1 MMSLFLSK
9 HARHLQLLLILVA
22 AVGGLLFLF
31 DVFVGLVSSGQTD
44 LFTAGGPDERQVGL
58 PSGGT
63 LAEALAFG
71 LAFALAAGAA
81 YLPHRWRVRNGLP
94 LSHWST
100 PASAVLALA
109 LLGLGAYLLASEIVV
124 QQLPY
129 QDHRV
134 ERSAVQPTWL
144 VVLFA
149 LFLGTLVVTVARP
162 RGIAVLISLWLLIM
176 WVAAFVVFS
185 LFDDSSLAGLR
196 LFQKVG
202 PVQLSPAYAKA
213 VAPHRTNVGG
223 QESVSLFVS
232 DYLERL
238 MTGGAV
244 EREAASN
251 ALKDVGASVF
261 GLESGG
267 AVVNSGGLSW
277 WIPGTTADRSEVSRR
292 HPVFEVNGAAETSYL
307 RTATGDTYENGQWT
321 QAGPA
326 WLPYDSPSADV
337 LDIVRARIASP
348 TEEMELVPDWRAN
361 PSLIAGGE
369 PETAVLTVSPRASRH
384 IPAGVLPTTR
394 DTASVSVAGRIDPL
408 SATFAASE
416 PVLEYSWAYQV
427 REFSEGLLSEAE
439 VVTSPTYT
447 QIPDDLPSR
456 IRLLALEITEG
467 HTTPYG
473 KAKAI
478 EEHLSSRYVYAFSE
492 SAAGSKAPDGR
503 DPVDWFL
510 FDSEVGTSGSF
521 SSAFAVLARS
531 VGIPARVVS
540 GWAIARVDGTQTV
553 YTDQAHQWAEVALA
567 GIGWVTF
574 DPTPPG
580 GSLSRVGEYHEPAG
594 NIPVERRL
602 SASIEMLANEYPLR
616 RETAARALAELGY
629 ADAIG
634 PLANVAI
641 ADEDPLV
648 RQAAVEALVE
658 LGADHPEEFSVR
670 LAKAIADGGPGVP
683 PSLVD
688 LFLGSVESESPQV
701 RRDSAT
707 VLGLLRDERSIG
719 HLVHLTLFDVD
730 EVVRQTGE
738 SALANV
744 AAIHADG
751 YQRLAEVAL
760 FDGGLSTRIVAAEI
774 LMRAL
779 LHDDPSVQVA
789 AMEPLVEL
797 GFVEAV
803 PPLLHLVLYDE
814 SETVRKA
821 AAAALGGLAP
831 SDAAGRLSQVAEH
844 EDVELRIAAV
854 EGLGEMGDLA
864 AIDPLFKSALT
875 DEDFR
880 VRQAAARGLGKT
892 SHPRALNLVW
902 AAFNNEDPD
911 HRVAAA
917 EILGGMGNRWAIGP
931 LAEAALYDVERRVR
945 IAAAKAL
952 GKLEPIEALQRMLGP
967 LERGNSQVRVAAAE
981 AMAYLRN
988 GNALVPLAEAALLDD
1003 VKAVRTAAAMSMGV
1017 LDSERAVQLVLPF
1030 LEDARGNV
1038 RLAAVEA
1045 LANIG
1050 NESAAEHLPDLVLFD
1065 ELVGVRR
1072 AAARAIGSLRPD
1084 WLPEPILQALENE
1097 DAELRRA
1104 AVDAFRLLGNIAA
1117 LEILLDVALYDE
1129 YNDIRELAVYAMSTL
1144 EPELTTSLLL
1154 ESLRSQS
1161 PDEREAAAK
1170 ALGFLVDLTVLE
1182 DLTHVLIHDEFDRVR
1197 RQAAD
1202 TLLTLS
1208 TLTVLDLVLDAARAG
1223 DDRTRH
1229 KTARAL
1235 EELLNATLF
1244 HDAAFR
1250 IDIWRRFG
1258 NDSAVLDYVDTRR
1271 TIEILLEGLTGPDQ
1285 TARENA
1291 AKAFGELGD
1300 STAFEPLLSAFA
1312 NSSDDVRNA
1321 VRDALDHIGAAHILL
1336 ENGGISA
1343 SLSDSAKG
1351 MVPIA
1356 TARRASHPTKFP
1368 VMQVS
1373 GSTDTRYLRTA
1384 TGDVYENGSWTQL
1397 DHISVPTGQAQHIP
1411 EAVRSLL
1418 LSSSEGL
1425 DGLPPERLNTALL
1438 AGYEIRPEHEATD
1451 HIIVSFVEARH
1462 LVTGVVANSLHT
1474 SKVYRPGM
1482 FRPFS
1487 ATLVLDNLAIGYEFA
1502 SYAPTF
1508 SNAQLRAA
1516 NTASDSTYLQLPE
1529 NLPERLKELALRI
1542 TERYTSPYDKAK
1554 AIESYLEQ
1562 DYTYSFLPWDN
1573 WRVGAARPDP
1583 VDWFLFESREGTCGN
1598 FSSAFVVLARLAGL
1612 PARVVSG
1619 WAVAKTPL
1627 TQTVYSDQAHQWAEV
1642 AFEGLGWVT
1651 FDPTP
1656 YGDGAPNRADDLEGV
1671 DRSEDPELEE
1681 RRASATLYS
1690 GDTAERASAARA
1702 LGDSGN
1708 DQHVESLASALADS
1722 EVSVV
1727 EAARDALERLGASV
1741 QTLENGGSLVITKNL
1756 GYWVSGVTTAQS
1768 AGLAKNPIF
1777 EVTGAAFTDSLRLT
1791 VGDVYRNGRWLSLFP
1806 VELPSPAN
1814 ARVPQI
1820 VTSALSQ
1827 PDGPFSSIP
1836 DDRLDLSLV
1845 RQYETTPAN
1854 AFTDRIRIKPIG
1866 GLRAIPGG
1874 PVPVSE
1880 NLQSINIQG
1889 RFFPFSATF
1898 ASDDS
1903 IAQYSWTSRV
1913 PQYSR
1918 SQLADASATSDP
1930 TYTQLPADL
1939 PARIRELALT
1949 VTRGHVG
1956 TYEKAKAL
1964 ETFLSTTYP
1973 YRFADSQDD
1982 FPPAGRDPV
1991 DWFLF
1996 DHREGTCGVYSSA
2009 FVVMARSV
2017 GIPARVVSGW
2027 AIGRDPGTQTVYS
2040 NQGHQWAEVA
2050 LEGLGW
2056 VKFEPTGGGGA
2067 RSRVISA
2074 DGPLAH
2080 LRSTPI
2086 VRNTET
2092 EITSS
2097 PNQVRRDVPFTVSG
2111 TVLTLSGLPVSEM
2124 AVEIFINETKEHGGT
2139 VIGDGTATKG
2149 RFAIEVLVPSDLD
2162 LGNYQLLAH
2171 AIATEDYRE
2180 SWSDPD
2186 ISVYSGAQFELTGP
2200 TKLPVDTPATFIGK
2214 LFEENGVAIGNHDVS
2229 VSVDGRN
2236 LAPSTTDTAGAF
2248 EFSTSFDEPGAHTVE
2263 VEFEEGQ
2270 FLLGNVVRL
2279 PIEVTLPTRLSVYSH
2294 TYVGVD
2300 EEFLVSGT
2308 LLDARG
2314 TPLADRE
2321 VSVSLGESDAVMVR
2335 TDSRGDFRADM
2346 RGSTP
2351 GDYLVVARFEGGR
2364 PGADFLESSGDS
2376 VIVSVG
2382 VPSLT
2387 VETPDRVNRGDTL
2400 TLRGTIAVSG
2410 RGLPGAELTIEGGQ
2424 IVRSNR
2430 SGAYVIRH
2438 RIPEDAPLGAMA
2450 LEVLAP
2456 RFGVSAEVTALVTSR
2471 TSMVVDAAIPIFVGE
2486 EFTVSGNLRDDLGEP
2501 IAGMTVELRVGEAR
2515 RQLVETDV
2523 LGDFEYTHI
2532 VDLADAYA
2540 IRARFVG
2547 AGDYLSSDGHT
2558 AIQARY
2564 ATDLLL
2570 RGPVEVN
2577 VGDSGLISGLLV
2589 ARPGSPVEAATIRIT
2604 DSNGELLAELT
2615 PDESGEFQFQHTF
2628 EETGLTALTAS
2639 LLAADTWIPSS
2650 ASLAFKVVNPV
2661 SIQTQGSKIALIGER
2676 YAITGS
2682 LSDSEGIPI
2691 TNEAVEIEVDGSAET
2706 TVTTDSGGGFSWE
2719 TAFDE
2724 EGVYTLVAD
2733 FAGSDHLGADSA
2745 TLRVTAGRPIVVV
2758 NTPGPVA
2765 RGDTL
2770 TLRGQVSVGSELLSN
2785 IGITLGGGQSGT
2797 SNRNGVFVIRHEV
2810 PEDARLGSADLE
2822 VSTPE
2827 LGVSTAVPV
2836 SVYSA
2841 TTIVA
2846 APLEVVRPGQPF
2858 TLRATLLDDQ
2868 GIGVPDSRLRIGENV
2883 VVTDAAGT
2891 ATTSLLV
2898 DPAEQRAF
2906 LTLLIAFDGGDEYS
2920 ESAYSLQLPVTF
2932 EVFNWPLWVGL
2943 PLLVFAVSLAGFF
2956 AGRRGLVLSTS
2967 TPPPGPGAALAI
2979 AEAAVPVLAPDDEY
2993 APGPA
2998 ATRLEMTFL
3007 KPESDLPD
3015 VWEVGE
3021 EVQARLELSDRS
3033 GDRIGGALLAVVLP
3047 GSHLPIELVTDDAG
3061 QSAVS
3066 FIADDA
3072 GSYALTA
3079 SFQGV
3084 AERYVSSS
3092 ASAEYRVVDFREEIV
3107 RLYNLFVEWA
3117 GRQAAGVTER
3127 STPREVELMIAT
3139 SSVSVDERALEQIIA
3154 RFEEADYSEHVIT
3167 RRQYAAMFRAWSAV
3181 VKAGPGA

>member
-1 MMSLFLSK
+1 MTFESQSSKIRSRSSAVERHNLLDRLYDASETAADSAFAQQAQNNWAPLPLPEGVGFWGGRDLAGMMSLFLSK

-22 AVGGLLFLF
+22 AVGGILFLF
-31 DVFVGLVSSGQTD
+31 DVFVGLISSGPTD
-44 LFTAGGPDERQVGL
+44 LLTAGEPDERQVGL

-71 LAFALAAGAA
+71 LALALAAGAA

-109 LLGLGAYLLASEIVV
+109 LLGLGAYLSLSEIVV

-213 VAPHRTNVGG
+213 VAPHRTDVGG
-223 QESVSLFVS
+223 QESVSLSVS

-277 WIPGTTADRSEVSRR
+277 WIPGTTANRSAVGRR
-292 HPVFEVNGAAETSYL
+292 HPVFEVNGAAKTGYL

-321 QAGPA
+321 QAGAA

-337 LDIVRARIASP
+337 LDIVRARIGGP
-348 TEEMELVPDWRAN
+348 TEGLELVPDWRDN
-361 PSLIAGGE
+361 PSLTAGGE
-369 PETAVLTVSPRASRH
+369 PETAVLTISPRASRH

-394 DTASVSVAGRIDPL
+394 DMASVSVAGRIDPL

-427 REFSEGLLSEAE
+427 REFSEGPLSEAE

-447 QIPDDLPSR
+447 QLPQDLPSR

-467 HTTPYG
+467 HATPYR

-492 SAAGSKAPDGR
+492 SAAGSTAPAGR

-553 YTDQAHQWAEVALA
+553 YTDQAHQWAEVAFA

-574 DPTPPG
+574 DPTPPV

-616 RETAARALAELGY
+616 REAAARALAELGY

-634 PLANVAI
+634 PLANVAL

-658 LGADHPEEFSVR
+658 LGADHPDEFSVT
-670 LAKAIADGGPGVP
+670 LAEVIADGGPGVR
-683 PSLVD
+683 PSHVD

-707 VLGLLRDERSIG
+707 VLGLLGDERSIG
-719 HLVHLTLFDVD
+719 HLVHLTLFDAD
-730 EVVRQTGE
+730 ESVRQTGE
-738 SALANV
+738 SALADL
-744 AAIHADG
+744 AATHADA

-779 LHDDPSVQVA
+779 LHDYPGVRLA

-803 PPLLHLVLYDE
+803 QPLLHLVLYDE

-821 AAAALGGLAP
+821 AAATLGRLAP
-831 SDAAGRLSQVAEH
+831 SDAAGRLGQVAEH
-844 EDVELRIAAV
+844 EDPELRILAV

-892 SHPRALNLVW
+892 GHPRALNLVW
-902 AAFNNEDPD
+902 AAFNNEDAD
-911 HRVAAA
+911 LRVAAT
-917 EILGGMGNRWAIGP
+917 EILGEMGNRWAIGP

-952 GKLEPIEALQRMLGP
+952 GKLEPIEALERMLGP

-1030 LEDARGNV
+1030 LEEARGNI

-1045 LANIG
+1045 LSNIG

-1072 AAARAIGSLRPD
+1072 AAARTIGSLRPD

-1104 AVDAFRLLGNIAA
+1104 AVDASRLLGNIAA

-1182 DLTHVLIHDEFDRVR
+1182 DLTHVLIHDEVDRVR

-1397 DHISVPTGQAQHIP
+1397 DHISVPTGQARHIP

-1598 FSSAFVVLARLAGL
+1598 FSSAFVVLARLASL

-1642 AFEGLGWVT
+1642 AFEDLGWVT

-1656 YGDGAPNRADDLEGV
+1656 SGESAPSRADDLKGV
-1671 DRSEDPELEE
+1671 ERSEDPELEE

-1690 GDTAERASAARA
+1690 GDAAERASAARA
-1702 LGDSGN
+1702 LGESGN
-1708 DQHVESLASALADS
+1708 DDHVESLASALGDS
-1722 EVSVV
+1722 EVSVRD
-1727 EAARDALERLGASV
+1727 AARGALERLGATV
-1741 QTLENGGSLVITKNL
+1741 HTLENGASLVLYKNQ
-1756 GYWVSGVTTAQS
+1756 GYS
-1768 AGLAKNPIF
+1768 AGGVSTGQVAGLVANPIF
-1777 EVTGAAFTDSLRLT
+1777 EVTGAANTGYLRVT
-1791 VGDVYRNGRWLSLFP
+1791 TGEVYRDGQWLSLYP
-1806 VELPSPAN
+1806 VELPSAAN

-1820 VTSALSQ
+1820 VTSALQQ
-1827 PDGPFSSIP
+1827 PDGPFSLIP

-1845 RQYETTPAN
+1845 GQFETTPYN
-1854 AFTDRIRIKPIG
+1854 MVTDRIRITPIG
-1866 GLRAIPGG
+1866 NLRAIPGG
-1874 PVPVSE
+1874 PIPVSK
-1880 NLQSINIQG
+1880 NL
-1889 RFFPFSATF
+1889 
-1898 ASDDS
+1898 
-1903 IAQYSWTSRV
+1903 
-1913 PQYSR
+1913 
-1918 SQLADASATSDP
+1918 
-1930 TYTQLPADL
+1930 
-1939 PARIRELALT
+1939 
-1949 VTRGHVG
+1949 
-1956 TYEKAKAL
+1956 
-1964 ETFLSTTYP
+1964 
-1973 YRFADSQDD
+1973 
-1982 FPPAGRDPV
+1982 
-1991 DWFLF
+1991 
-1996 DHREGTCGVYSSA
+1996 
-2009 FVVMARSV
+2009 
-2017 GIPARVVSGW
+2017 
-2027 AIGRDPGTQTVYS
+2027 
-2040 NQGHQWAEVA
+2040 
-2050 LEGLGW
+2050 
-2056 VKFEPTGGGGA
+2056 
-2067 RSRVISA
+2067 
-2074 DGPLAH
+2074 
-2080 LRSTPI
+2080 
-2086 VRNTET
+2086 
-2092 EITSS
+2092 
-2097 PNQVRRDVPFTVSG
+2097 
-2111 TVLTLSGLPVSEM
+2111 
-2124 AVEIFINETKEHGGT
+2124 
-2139 VIGDGTATKG
+2139 
-2149 RFAIEVLVPSDLD
+2149 
-2162 LGNYQLLAH
+2162 
-2171 AIATEDYRE
+2171 
-2180 SWSDPD
+2180 
-2186 ISVYSGAQFELTGP
+2186 
-2200 TKLPVDTPATFIGK
+2200 
-2214 LFEENGVAIGNHDVS
+2214 
-2229 VSVDGRN
+2229 
-2236 LAPSTTDTAGAF
+2236 
-2248 EFSTSFDEPGAHTVE
+2248 
-2263 VEFEEGQ
+2263 
-2270 FLLGNVVRL
+2270 
-2279 PIEVTLPTRLSVYSH
+2279 
-2294 TYVGVD
+2294 
-2300 EEFLVSGT
+2300 
-2308 LLDARG
+2308 
-2314 TPLADRE
+2314 
-2321 VSVSLGESDAVMVR
+2321 
-2335 TDSRGDFRADM
+2335 
-2346 RGSTP
+2346 
-2351 GDYLVVARFEGGR
+2351 
-2364 PGADFLESSGDS
+2364 
-2376 VIVSVG
+2376 
-2382 VPSLT
+2382 
-2387 VETPDRVNRGDTL
+2387 
-2400 TLRGTIAVSG
+2400 
-2410 RGLPGAELTIEGGQ
+2410 
-2424 IVRSNR
+2424 
-2430 SGAYVIRH
+2430 
-2438 RIPEDAPLGAMA
+2438 
-2450 LEVLAP
+2450 
-2456 RFGVSAEVTALVTSR
+2456 
-2471 TSMVVDAAIPIFVGE
+2471 
-2486 EFTVSGNLRDDLGEP
+2486 
-2501 IAGMTVELRVGEAR
+2501 
-2515 RQLVETDV
+2515 
-2523 LGDFEYTHI
+2523 
-2532 VDLADAYA
+2532 
-2540 IRARFVG
+2540 
-2547 AGDYLSSDGHT
+2547 
-2558 AIQARY
+2558 
-2564 ATDLLL
+2564 
-2570 RGPVEVN
+2570 
-2577 VGDSGLISGLLV
+2577 
-2589 ARPGSPVEAATIRIT
+2589 
-2604 DSNGELLAELT
+2604 
-2615 PDESGEFQFQHTF
+2615 
-2628 EETGLTALTAS
+2628 
-2639 LLAADTWIPSS
+2639 
-2650 ASLAFKVVNPV
+2650 
-2661 SIQTQGSKIALIGER
+2661 
-2676 YAITGS
+2676 
-2682 LSDSEGIPI
+2682 
-2691 TNEAVEIEVDGSAET
+2691 
-2706 TVTTDSGGGFSWE
+2706 
-2719 TAFDE
+2719 
-2724 EGVYTLVAD
+2724 
-2733 FAGSDHLGADSA
+2733 
-2745 TLRVTAGRPIVVV
+2745 
-2758 NTPGPVA
+2758 
-2765 RGDTL
+2765 
-2770 TLRGQVSVGSELLSN
+2770 
-2785 IGITLGGGQSGT
+2785 
-2797 SNRNGVFVIRHEV
+2797 
-2810 PEDARLGSADLE
+2810 
-2822 VSTPE
+2822 
-2827 LGVSTAVPV
+2827 
-2836 SVYSA
+2836 
-2841 TTIVA
+2841 
-2846 APLEVVRPGQPF
+2846 
-2858 TLRATLLDDQ
+2858 
-2868 GIGVPDSRLRIGENV
+2868 
-2883 VVTDAAGT
+2883 
-2891 ATTSLLV
+2891 
-2898 DPAEQRAF
+2898 
-2906 LTLLIAFDGGDEYS
+2906 
-2920 ESAYSLQLPVTF
+2920 
-2932 EVFNWPLWVGL
+2932 
-2943 PLLVFAVSLAGFF
+2943 
-2956 AGRRGLVLSTS
+2956 
-2967 TPPPGPGAALAI
+2967 
-2979 AEAAVPVLAPDDEY
+2979 
-2993 APGPA
+2993 
-2998 ATRLEMTFL
+2998 
-3007 KPESDLPD
+3007 
-3015 VWEVGE
+3015 
-3021 EVQARLELSDRS
+3021 
-3033 GDRIGGALLAVVLP
+3033 
-3047 GSHLPIELVTDDAG
+3047 
-3061 QSAVS
+3061 
-3066 FIADDA
+3066 
-3072 GSYALTA
+3072 
-3079 SFQGV
+3079 
-3084 AERYVSSS
+3084 
-3092 ASAEYRVVDFREEIV
+3092 
-3107 RLYNLFVEWA
+3107 
-3117 GRQAAGVTER
+3117 
-3127 STPREVELMIAT
+3127 
-3139 SSVSVDERALEQIIA
+3139 
-3154 RFEEADYSEHVIT
+3154 
-3167 RRQYAAMFRAWSAV
+3167 
-3181 VKAGPGA
+3181 